1 MAEKK
6 APGATDS
13 ITVAVPDKEVQQEV
27 PRVRIMIPKR
37 ESDDNPGV
45 VVDQYEHVSISNEQ
59 GDFNVRVKRG
69 EWVDV
74 TVPVFM
80 LLKQRYPNI

>member
-1 MAEKK
+1 MAKNT
-6 APGATDS
+6 GATDA
-13 ITVAVPDKEVQQEV
+13 ITVAVEEKAKTPDV

-37 ESDDNPGV
+37 ESDDNPGI
-45 VVDQYEHVSISNEQ
+45 VVDQYEHVSISNEL

>member
-1 MAEKK
+1 MADKK
-6 APGATDS
+6 MPGATDA
-13 ITVAVPDKEVQQEV
+13 ITVAVDEKPEKIEE
-27 PRVRIMIPKR
+27 PRVRIMLPKR
-37 ESDDNPGV
+37 ESDDNPGLT
-45 VVDQYEHVSISNEQ
+45 VDQYEHVSISNEN

>member
-1 MAEKK
+1 MAKNT
-6 APGATDS
+6 GATDP
-13 ITVAVPDKEVQQEV
+13 ITVAVVEKEAKPEE

-45 VVDQYEHVSISNEQ
+45 AVDQYEHVSISNET

>member
-1 MAEKK
+1 MAK
-6 APGATDS
+6 GATDP
-13 ITVAVPDKEVQQEV
+13 ITVAVPVKEKEPDV

-37 ESDDNPGV
+37 ESDDNPGIQ
-45 VVDQYEHVSISNEQ
+45 VDQYEHVSISNET

>member
-1 MAEKK
+1 MAKNS
-6 APGATDS
+6 GVTDS
-13 ITVAVPDKEVQQEV
+13 ITVAVPEKIPEPDV
-27 PRVRIMIPKR
+27 PRVRIMLPKR

-45 VVDQYEHVSISNEQ
+45 AVDQYEHVSISNET

>member
-1 MAEKK
+1 MAAKMKVQDTFVVEPEQA
-6 APGATDS
+6 AP
-13 ITVAVPDKEVQQEV
+13 QET
-27 PRVRIMIPKR
+27 RVRIMIPKR
-37 ESDDNPGV
+37 EGDDNPGV
-45 VVDQYEHVSISNEQ
+45 TVDQYEHVSISNET

>member
-1 MAEKK
+1 MAKTT
-6 APGATDS
+6 GATDA
-13 ITVAVPDKEVQQEV
+13 ITVAVSEKEPTPDV

-37 ESDDNPGV
+37 ESDDNPGI
-45 VVDQYEHVSISNEQ
+45 VVDQYEHVSISNEE